1 MTALEALFAPRS
13 VAILGAS
20 RDPAKLGT
28 RLLQNVKDGGFT
40 GELYAVNPAG
50 EPILGLP
57 TVTSADGLPDGL
69 DLALVSLPAA
79 VVPAAIKALAARRTK
94 AAVVLSSGFGEVDD
108 DGRDAQ
114 ATILATA
121 RAAGLKLVGPNCMGV
136 YSAPAALNA
145 TYFWDLPRR
154 AGGIGIVSQS
164 GAYGGLIFRHLGSR
178 NLGVVRFLS
187 IGNQADVD
195 AADVIDYLVDDDATT
210 LIACFIEHV
219 PDGRRFVAAAAR
231 AVGRKPVVVLKGG
244 SSDAGRRAAASHTG
258 ALAGPAAVFQ
268 AACLHAGAVLTEETE
283 EFFDAIEALAIA
295 GPIRPKAPRIAII
308 TVSGGPSVVAAD
320 CAERS
325 GLTVPALDE
334 AARSRLRALLPSFA
348 AVGNPVDLTPQV
360 EPARIADAV
369 RVVFDHPAI
378 AGAVAIDVGLDRPEL
393 ATAIVAASQATSK
406 PAVAF
411 TADAPDTTAR
421 FRAGGVPVLPGPERA
436 VRAWRALWRSPRS
449 TPSRFVHA
457 SPLPGDVAT
466 AVHRSSGPQT
476 SALARR
482 VLEAYGVTFC
492 REVAAA
498 SIDEA
503 VRAAEDI
510 GYPVVVKTD
519 APAVTHKTEVGGVA
533 LGLRDGAAVRVACR
547 QIATRAGSERFLVQ
561 EQVGSGVELLL
572 GGRRDETFGPVVAVG
587 AGGVLT
593 EVARAT
599 SVRLA
604 PLGEEDIDEMLDE
617 GALPRLLA
625 GPRGLPPVD
634 RATLARTIH
643 ALGDLLV
650 AEPRVLEVE
659 INPLIAAGPQLIAV
673 DALVIVGS
681 GS

>member
-57 TVTSADGLPDGL
+57 TVTSADALPDEL

-108 DGRDAQ
+108 GGRDAQ
-114 ATILATA
+114 ATILITA
-121 RAAGLKLVGPNCMGV
+121 RAAGLRLVGPNCIGV
-136 YSAPAALNA
+136 YSGPAALNA

-164 GAYGGLIFRHLGSR
+164 GAYGGLIFRQLGSR
-178 NLGVVRFLS
+178 NLGVARFLS

-258 ALAGPAAVFQ
+258 ALAGPAPVFQ
-268 AACLHAGAVLTEETE
+268 AACLHAGAVLAEETE
-283 EFFDAIEALAIA
+283 EFFDAIEALALA

-334 AARSRLRALLPSFA
+334 ATRSRLRAQLPSFA

-360 EPARIADAV
+360 DPARIADAV

-378 AGAVAIDVGLDRPEL
+378 AGAVVIDVGLDRPEL
-393 ATAIVAASQATSK
+393 AVAIVAASQATGK

-411 TADAPDTTAR
+411 AADAPDTTAR

-436 VRAWRALWRSPRS
+436 VRAWRALWHSSRS
-449 TPSRFVHA
+449 TACRLVHA
-457 SPLPGDVAT
+457 SPLPADVAA
-466 AVHRSSGPQT
+466 AVRQSSGPLP
-476 SALARR
+476 SMLARR
-482 VLEAYGVTFC
+482 VLETYGVRFC
-492 REVAAA
+492 REVTTA

-503 VRAAEDI
+503 VRAAENI

-519 APAVTHKTEVGGVA
+519 APEVTHKTDVGGLA

-547 QIATRAGSERFLVQ
+547 QIATRAGSERFLIQ
-561 EQVGSGVELLL
+561 EHVGAGVELLL
-572 GGRRDETFGPVVAVG
+572 GGRRDESFGPVVAVG

-634 RATLARTIH
+634 RAALARIVL
-643 ALGDLLV
+643 ALSDLLV
-650 AEPRVLEVE
+650 AEPQVLEVD
-659 INPLIAAGPQLIAV
+659 INPVIAAGTQLIAV